1 MPKRE
6 TEIVERV
13 ADPGEDVRG
22 AFSAYSAWGLRRR
35 VIGVTDQRFMLIS
48 SRYWSLRGRRLLWA
62 DPVQQIALSET
73 LPWFLAFTPPTGQLG
88 NTYLRVRRANGT
100 RPSAEAEIGFVRRA
114 IPRTHYARR
123 SARCSRAA
131 GARSAST
138 P

>member
-6 TEIVERV
+6 TEIVECV
-13 ADPGEDVRG
+13 ADPGEHVRG

-73 LPWFLAFTPPTGQLG
+73 LPWFLAITPPTGQLG
-88 NTYLRVRRANGT
+88 NTYLRVRRANGRKVT
-100 RPSAEAEIGFVRRA
+100 LNVRQSFIGRHSSGTETIDALFEML
-114 IPRTHYARR
+114 P
-123 SARCSRAA
+123 
-131 GARSAST
+131 GA
-138 P
+138 